1 MNYLES
7 PAAGVLH
14 PHDRDRRGAAQP
26 EGDPQ
31 ELPGRG
37 LQDLLREASRPRT
50 EDRQVSEP
58 LLAAETPRDLT
69 RTILTRI
76 HLILLTRTVM
86 IIVNF
91 CLCFR

>member
-1 MNYLES
+1 MKRYLES

-50 EDRQVSEP
+50 EDRQVSQP

-69 RTILTRI
+69 QTILTSY
-76 HLILLTRTVM
+76 T
-86 IIVNF
+86 
-91 CLCFR
+91 